1 MSADPPRTLG
11 VVLCLATLLLAALA
25 PAQQPPPPPEPRSD
39 LPATVLRV
47 TTRLV
52 LVDVVV
58 VDKDGRPVTGL
69 TRDDFLLL
77 EEDRP
82 QTIASFSFENAASRA
97 AGWTPPPPLP
107 PNIYTNRPSQ
117 RTPPGPV
124 TILLLDS
131 LNTPWR
137 DQAYM
142 RQQMLTY
149 IRTQVQP
156 EQRVAILALSTN
168 LIVLQDFTTDSRLLL
183 AALQRF
189 SGERSVELTRA
200 EPIEIP
206 ADVFAG
212 APAQMVER
220 LTANLER
227 FNAEQVATS
236 TDSRVVT
243 TLAALRAI
251 ARATAGYPGRKNL
264 VWVSAA
270 FPFTLVPEQAEN
282 FDMFRSYATEV
293 RRTAAV
299 LTDAQVAVYPVDAR
313 GLVGETSVDVIS
325 PSDPFR
331 VVSSHQTM
339 NQLAQDTGGKAYY
352 NRNDIEVAVSAAV
365 ADGASYYSLAYYP
378 EDRNWDGKF
387 RRVEV
392 KLNRKDLQ
400 VRHRR
405 GYYATEL
412 GSSEVEQKKKKD
424 EKAELREITSILSD
438 PMPATA
444 ITFLARVLPPGP
456 LDNQVVAEFR
466 VDAATLLLEPAPNGR
481 RFKADFL
488 VAAVSPDGR
497 VVTSASRT
505 VEAAL
510 DAPALAKVQAGGL
523 PFKLQMALVPGRYER
538 LRLVVRDQLS
548 GLAGAVDVPLTLEVG
563 GSKP

>member
-1 MSADPPRTLG
+1 M
-11 VVLCLATLLLAALA
+11 CLATLLPAGPA
-25 PAQQPPPPPEPRSD
+25 PAQQPAEPRPD
-39 LPATVLRV
+39 LPAAVLRI

-58 VDKDGRPVTGL
+58 TGKDGRPVTGL
-69 TRDDFLLL
+69 TRDDFTLL
-77 EEDRP
+77 ETGKP
-82 QTIASFSFENAASRA
+82 QTIASFSFENPSSRA
-97 AGWTPPPPLP
+97 AGWAPPPALP

-183 AALQRF
+183 AALQKL
-189 SGERSVELTRA
+189 SGERSVELSRA
-200 EPIEIP
+200 EPVEVP
-206 ADVFAG
+206 AEVFAG
-212 APAQMVER
+212 APAAVTER

-227 FNAEQVATS
+227 FNAEQVAAS

-293 RRTAAV
+293 RRTAGV

-313 GLVGETSVDVIS
+313 GLVGETSVDVAN

-331 VVSSHQTM
+331 IVSSHHTM

-378 EDRNWDGKF
+378 EDKNWDGKF

-392 KLNRKDLQ
+392 KLNRKDMQ

-412 GSSEVEQKKKKD
+412 GSSEVEPKKKKD
-424 EKAELREITSILSD
+424 EKAELREMTSILSD

-444 ITFLARVLPPGP
+444 ITFLARVQPPA
-456 LDNQVVAEFR
+456 DNQVVAEFR
-466 VDAATLLLEPAPNGR
+466 VDASTLLLEPTPNGR
-481 RFKADFL
+481 RLKADFL
-488 VAAVSPDGR
+488 IAAVSPDGR
-497 VVTSASRT
+497 VITSASRT

-523 PFKLQMALVPGRYER
+523 PFKLPIALVPGRYER

-563 GSKP
+563 SSKP